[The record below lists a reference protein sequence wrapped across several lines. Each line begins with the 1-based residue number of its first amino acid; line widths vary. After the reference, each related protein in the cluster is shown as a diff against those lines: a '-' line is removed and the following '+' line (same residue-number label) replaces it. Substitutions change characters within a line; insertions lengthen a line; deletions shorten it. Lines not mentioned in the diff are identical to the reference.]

1 MGHHVFCGVGCT
13 KIFRPARLPHS
24 QSSGLRG
31 QTYVAAFFE
40 STVIGVSGLPTS
52 SAPSPE
58 YMREKEKENSILS
71 LLGPK
76 VPSQSVSS
84 PHFRI
89 VFVFFFFLMKHLLFL
104 AACGGKQVLC
114 MLFKFLINI
123 DNCPCFS

>member
-40 STVIGVSGLPTS
+40 STVIGVYGLPTS

-89 VFVFFFFLMKHLLFL
+89 VFVFFFFFNETSLIFS
-104 AACGGKQVLC
+104 C
-114 MLFKFLINI
+114 MWWETSSVYAF
-123 DNCPCFS
+123 